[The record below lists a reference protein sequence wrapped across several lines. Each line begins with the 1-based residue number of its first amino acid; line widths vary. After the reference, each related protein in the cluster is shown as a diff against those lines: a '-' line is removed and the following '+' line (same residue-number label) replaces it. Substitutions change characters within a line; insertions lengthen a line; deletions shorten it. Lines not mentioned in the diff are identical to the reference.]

1 MYIRELIVYGGAS
14 ILLIFG
20 VYNFLSGNASYGLLW
35 IILGIFFL
43 AITQPI
49 KKPMKAAKVRKII
62 IFLCAIILLVLGGY
76 SIYVNQIYPGIA
88 WMIAGIIGIFV
99 GTMIKSPE
107 DIKSS

>member
-1 MYIRELIVYGGAS
+1 MDIREVIVYAGAS

-20 VYNFLSGNASYGLLW
+20 IYNFFSGNTSYGFLW

-43 AITQPI
+43 AIIQPI

-62 IFLCAIILLVLGGY
+62 ILFCGVLLLILGGY
-76 SIYVNQIYPGIA
+76 NIYIYQIYPGIA
-88 WMIAGIIGIFV
+88 WIIAGIIGIFV

-107 DIKSS
+107 DIEGS